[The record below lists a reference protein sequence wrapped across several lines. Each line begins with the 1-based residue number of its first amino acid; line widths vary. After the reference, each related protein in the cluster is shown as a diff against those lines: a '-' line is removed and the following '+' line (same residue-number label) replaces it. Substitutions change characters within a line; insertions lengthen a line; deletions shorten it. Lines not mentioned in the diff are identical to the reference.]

1 MNDSVRGVNERP
13 WLKRSGKEQ
22 SSLLNSH
29 KLFEAFNVGEDFAA
43 FFEYVVICSKASNM
57 PITLQQSKT
66 QRNSY
71 FTVISSA

>member
-43 FFEYVVICSKASNM
+43 F
-57 PITLQQSKT
+57 
-66 QRNSY
+66 
-71 FTVISSA
+71 SSML

>member
-29 KLFEAFNVGEDFAA
+29 KLFEAFNAGEDFAA

-57 PITLQQSKT
+57 PVTLQQSKT
-66 QRNSY
+66 QRKSY